1 MAASEITL
9 PNISVSTIL
18 LFLNVVTWMGQIEL
32 PILIC
37 PLSIILSLSSTKS
50 VHHSVIGMPSNIK
63 FGEKDEFI
71 RINRSPVLHSWIGK
85 LKLVLLS
92 CTLQF
97 LTRGLINQQLS
108 GPFQNDKLVHAL
120 IEFKLST
127 YSLISWQLVLKRV
140 RFLEQSNIDPENQGG
155 RSVVQGDPIQRL
167 LSQNNMEVSIVSR
180 LHCNQTQTQCS
191 SSVCIDSSVYIIG
204 WLLVTHLALGVGV
217 TPLQALLLSCI
228 ILGLFL

>member
-1 MAASEITL
+1 MVLICLRWSFLTASSEITL

-37 PLSIILSLSSTKS
+37 PLSIILPLSSTKS
-50 VHHSVIGMPSNIK
+50 VHHSVTGMPSNIK
-63 FGEKDEFI
+63 FEDKVEFK
-71 RINRSPVLHSWIGK
+71 RINRSPVLQSWSGK

-97 LTRGLINQQLS
+97 LTGGLIKQQLS
-108 GPFQNDKLVHAL
+108 WPFQNDKLVHAL

-155 RSVVQGDPIQRL
+155 RSVVQGDPIFP
-167 LSQNNMEVSIVSR
+167 N
-180 LHCNQTQTQCS
+180 TT
-191 SSVCIDSSVYIIG
+191 
-204 WLLVTHLALGVGV
+204 WK
-217 TPLQALLLSCI
+217 
-228 ILGLFL
+228 